1 MLLFRKFI
9 CSACGH
15 EWELPLTIGGKQNL
29 CPECGQQKVHRID
42 SGIRERKELNVLK
55 ETAR

>member
-15 EWELPLTIGGKQNL
+15 EWELPQMIGGKQNL
-29 CPECGQQKVHRID
+29 CPECGRQKVHRID